1 VPCEEETAVEY
12 CYKITLTRA
21 MFGFPFREAGNEL
34 GSRRA
39 LVWGV
44 KYDVAGFLAFSRAL

>member
-1 VPCEEETAVEY
+1 MPCEEETAVEY